1 MERFK
6 KGVSYAYVSI
16 SHWKVCVTHDNYF
29 DSDNERYEHG
39 NYFQSSK
46 AAGVCFTEIAETYG
60 DRIHEL
66 KKASKTNA
74 ATFLQTCCALA
85 VEGKGAN
92 GMKGRAVRKKVCEGL
107 VEAYA
112 QYKKTESDTEA
123 ELAEIKDAIQNI
135 IRESSKTL

>member
-16 SHWKVCVTHDNYF
+16 SHWKVCVTHDYYF
-29 DSDNERYEHG
+29 DSDNERYEQG

-66 KKASKTNA
+66 KKAIKINA
-74 ATFLQTCCALA
+74 ATFLKTCCALA
-85 VEGKGAN
+85 VEGKNAN
-92 GMKGRAVRKKVCEGL
+92 GMKGRAVRKKVCDGL

-112 QYKKTESDTEA
+112 RYKKTESDTEA